1 VQRPAIVP
9 VDWTVAE
16 TEAPQLAVA
25 EHPVVP
31 APAEAPVESSVGE
44 QMLIDQAI
52 WMMINPAAPV
62 VSG

>member
-1 VQRPAIVP
+1 